1 MNQNSDLNFRKLQE
15 NSGLTS
21 KAEEPSKENEAL
33 KNYPTI
39 GNFRNLTLVSVDGKK
54 QFFNYSYLVTCEYTP
69 ADNLI
74 TLIYTSHTVIIKG
87 LRLAPLYEALSL
99 QLPETITCIEA
110 RYNSI
115 TEPEQSVV
123 NEIII
128 SKN

>member
-1 MNQNSDLNFRKLQE
+1 MNQNSDLNFRKLKE
-15 NSGLTS
+15 NSNLAS
-21 KAEEPSKENEAL
+21 KPDESLEDNEAV

-39 GNFRNLTLVSVDGKK
+39 GNIRNLTLVSVDGNK
-54 QFFNYSYLVTCEYTP
+54 QFFNYSYLVTCEYLP
-69 ADNLI
+69 EENLI

-87 LRLAPLYEALSL
+87 LRLAPLCEALSL

-115 TEPEQSVV
+115 SEPEQSVV

-128 SKN
+128 QKI